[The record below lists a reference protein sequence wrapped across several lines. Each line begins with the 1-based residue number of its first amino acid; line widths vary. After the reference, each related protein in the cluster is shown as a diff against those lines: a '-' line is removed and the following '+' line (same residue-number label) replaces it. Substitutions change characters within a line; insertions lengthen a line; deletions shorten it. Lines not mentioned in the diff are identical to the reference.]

1 MASGVNQ
8 TELVIF
14 LFMVVSV
21 PIIILALCNI
31 PRIQEWYDNVRGRV
45 SREPQAD
52 ASEYV
57 EDVMELRREEEEQG

>member
-31 PRIQEWYDNVRGRV
+31 LRIQEWYDNVRGRV

>member
-45 SREPQAD
+45 SREPKAD